1 MAQSVLDP
9 VRGKSGR
16 TQPATVVPLVAP
28 HRRRPAWMIWGAA
41 LVIVAAVVGAWAF
54 SSASTRISIVV
65 AARDLEPGD
74 VVTAGGDFGSG
85 FTGSWACVSASE
97 CI

>member
-9 VRGKSGR
+9 VRGKPGR

-41 LVIVAAVVGAWAF
+41 LVMRRL
-54 SSASTRISIVV
+54 SALGRSR
-65 AARDLEPGD
+65 RHPR
-74 VVTAGGDFGSG
+74 GSR
-85 FTGSWACVSASE
+85 
-97 CI
+97 